1 MTGGIV
7 TFWIIV
13 GIFAVVILVKGVRIV
28 PQAMVIVIERLGKY
42 HKTLQSGFN
51 LIIPIIDKPREM
63 DIKTMRQMYDGRKIS
78 VTSRISLIDLREAV
92 HDFPKQNVITKDNVV
107 IEIDAILYYQITD
120 PFKAMYEISNLPDA
134 IEKLAKTTLRNI
146 IGNMD
151 LDHTL
156 SSRDEINSKMTEILD
171 EATDKWGVKVNRV
184 EIQDINPPQ
193 DIKNAMEKQMRA
205 ERDKRAAILT
215 AEGDKQ
221 SKILESEGEKQKNIN
236 YAEGMKESNILEAE
250 GHAQAKIRVAQAEA
264 EAIRQIA
271 DAIKETKMD
280 PAQYLVA
287 LKYIEALSAMTSGK
301 DNKVVYMPYE
311 ASGILGSVGSIQ
323 EMFKNIPK

>member
-1 MTGGIV
+1 MVWVIV
-7 TFWIIV
+7 V
-13 GIFAVVILVKGVRIV
+13 LCVFAVIIIAKGAKIV
-28 PQAMVIVIERLGKY
+28 PQAKVIIVERLGKY
-42 HKTLQSGFN
+42 HCTLQSGFN
-51 LIIPIIDKPREM
+51 IIVPIIDKPRKMETRVM
-63 DIKTMRQMYDGRKIS
+63 KQLYDGRKIM
-78 VTSRISLIDLREAV
+78 VTTEQTFIDLRETV

-134 IEKLAKTTLRNI
+134 LEKLAKTTLRNI

-156 SSRDEINSKMTEILD
+156 SSRDDINSKMTEILD

-215 AEGDKQ
+215 AEADKQ

-236 YAEGMKESNILEAE
+236 YAAGMKESNILEAE
-250 GHAQAKIRVAQAEA
+250 GQAAAKIKVATAEA
-264 EAIRQIA
+264 ESIKLIA
-271 DAIKETKMD
+271 DAIKDTKMD
-280 PAQYLVA
+280 PAQYLIA
-287 LKYIEALSAMTSGK
+287 LKYIETLASITSGK

-323 EMFKNIPK
+323 EMFKNLPK

>member
-1 MTGGIV
+1 MVWVIAV
-7 TFWIIV
+7 LCV
-13 GIFAVVILVKGVRIV
+13 FAVIIIAKGAKIV
-28 PQAMVIVIERLGKY
+28 PQAKVIIVERLGKY
-42 HKTLQSGFN
+42 HCTLQSGFN
-51 LIIPIIDKPREM
+51 IIVPIIDKPRKMETRVM
-63 DIKTMRQMYDGRKIS
+63 KQLYDGRKIM
-78 VTSRISLIDLREAV
+78 VTTEQTFIDLRETV

-156 SSRDEINSKMTEILD
+156 SSRDDINSKMTEILD

-215 AEGDKQ
+215 AEADKQ

-236 YAEGMKESNILEAE
+236 HAAGMKESNILEAE
-250 GHAQAKIRVAQAEA
+250 GQAAAKIKVATAEA
-264 EAIRQIA
+264 ESIKLIA
-271 DAIKETKMD
+271 EAIKDTKMD
-280 PAQYLVA
+280 PAQYLIA
-287 LKYIEALSAMTSGK
+287 LKYIETLASITSGK
-301 DNKVVYMPYE
+301 DNTVVYMPYE

-323 EMFKNIPK
+323 EMFKNLPK

>member
-1 MTGGIV
+1 MVWVIV
-7 TFWIIV
+7 V
-13 GIFAVVILVKGVRIV
+13 LCVFAVIIIAKGAKIV
-28 PQAMVIVIERLGKY
+28 PQAKVIIVERLGKY
-42 HKTLQSGFN
+42 HCTLQSGFN
-51 LIIPIIDKPREM
+51 IIVPIIDKPRKMETRVM
-63 DIKTMRQMYDGRKIS
+63 KQLYDGRKIM
-78 VTSRISLIDLREAV
+78 VTTEQTFIDLRETV

-156 SSRDEINSKMTEILD
+156 SSRDDINSNMTEILD

-215 AEGDKQ
+215 AEADKQ

-236 YAEGMKESNILEAE
+236 YAAGMKESNILEAE
-250 GHAQAKIRVAQAEA
+250 GQAAAKIKVATAEA
-264 EAIRQIA
+264 ESIKLIA
-271 DAIKETKMD
+271 DAIKDTKMD
-280 PAQYLVA
+280 PAQYLIA
-287 LKYIEALSAMTSGK
+287 LKYIETLAAITSGK

-323 EMFKNIPK
+323 EMFKNLPK

>member
-1 MTGGIV
+1 MVWVIAV
-7 TFWIIV
+7 LCV
-13 GIFAVVILVKGVRIV
+13 FAVIIIAKGAKIV
-28 PQAMVIVIERLGKY
+28 PQAKVIIVERLGKY
-42 HKTLQSGFN
+42 HCTLQSGFN
-51 LIIPIIDKPREM
+51 IIVPIIDKPRKMETRVM
-63 DIKTMRQMYDGRKIS
+63 KQLYDGRKIM
-78 VTSRISLIDLREAV
+78 VTTEQTFIDLRETV

-156 SSRDEINSKMTEILD
+156 SSRDDINSKMTEILD

-205 ERDKRAAILT
+205 ERDNRAAILT
-215 AEGDKQ
+215 AEADKQ

-236 YAEGMKESNILEAE
+236 YAAGMKESNILEAE
-250 GHAQAKIRVAQAEA
+250 GQAAAKIKVATAEA
-264 EAIRQIA
+264 ESIKLIA
-271 DAIKETKMD
+271 DAIKDTKMD
-280 PAQYLVA
+280 PAQYLIA
-287 LKYIEALSAMTSGK
+287 LKYIETLASITSGK

-323 EMFKNIPK
+323 EMFKNLPK

>member
-1 MTGGIV
+1 MVWVIV
-7 TFWIIV
+7 VICV
-13 GIFAVVILVKGVRIV
+13 FAVIIIAKGAKIV
-28 PQAMVIVIERLGKY
+28 PQAKVIIVERLGKY
-42 HKTLQSGFN
+42 HCTLQSGFN
-51 LIIPIIDKPREM
+51 IIIPIIDKPRKMETRVM
-63 DIKTMRQMYDGRKIS
+63 KQLYDGRKIM
-78 VTSRISLIDLREAV
+78 VTTEQTFIDLRETV

-156 SSRDEINSKMTEILD
+156 SSRDDINSKMTEILD

-215 AEGDKQ
+215 AEADKQ

-236 YAEGMKESNILEAE
+236 HAAGMKESNILEAE
-250 GHAQAKIRVAQAEA
+250 GAAEAKIKVATAEA
-264 EAIRQIA
+264 ESIRLIA
-271 DAIKETKMD
+271 DAIKDTKMD
-280 PAQYLVA
+280 PAQYLIA
-287 LKYIEALSAMTSGK
+287 LKYIETLASITSGK

-323 EMFKNIPK
+323 EMFKNLPK

>member
-1 MTGGIV
+1 MVWVIV
-7 TFWIIV
+7 V
-13 GIFAVVILVKGVRIV
+13 LCVFAVIIIAKGAKIV
-28 PQAMVIVIERLGKY
+28 PQAKVIIVERLGKY
-42 HKTLQSGFN
+42 HCTLQSGFN
-51 LIIPIIDKPREM
+51 IIVPIIDKPRKMETRVM
-63 DIKTMRQMYDGRKIS
+63 KQLYDGRKIM
-78 VTSRISLIDLREAV
+78 VTTEQTFIDLRETV

-120 PFKAMYEISNLPDA
+120 PYKAMYEISNLPDA

-156 SSRDEINSKMTEILD
+156 SSRDDINSKMTEILD

-215 AEGDKQ
+215 AEADKQ

-236 YAEGMKESNILEAE
+236 YAAGMKESNILEAE
-250 GHAQAKIRVAQAEA
+250 GQAAAKIKVATAEA
-264 EAIRQIA
+264 ESIKLIA
-271 DAIKETKMD
+271 DAIKDTKMD
-280 PAQYLVA
+280 PAQYLIA
-287 LKYIEALSAMTSGK
+287 LKYIETLASITSGK

-323 EMFKNIPK
+323 EMFKNLPK

>member
-1 MTGGIV
+1 MVWVIV
-7 TFWIIV
+7 VICV
-13 GIFAVVILVKGVRIV
+13 FAVIIIAKGAKIV
-28 PQAMVIVIERLGKY
+28 PQAKVIIVERLGKY
-42 HKTLQSGFN
+42 HCTLQSGFN
-51 LIIPIIDKPREM
+51 IIIPIIDKPRKMETRVM
-63 DIKTMRQMYDGRKIS
+63 KQLYDGRKIM
-78 VTSRISLIDLREAV
+78 VTTEQTFIDLRETV

-156 SSRDEINSKMTEILD
+156 SSRDDINSKMTEILD

-215 AEGDKQ
+215 AEADKQ

-236 YAEGMKESNILEAE
+236 YAAGMKESNILEAE
-250 GHAQAKIRVAQAEA
+250 GQAQAKIKVATAEA
-264 EAIRQIA
+264 ESIRLIA
-271 DAIKETKMD
+271 DAIKDTKMD
-280 PAQYLVA
+280 PAQYLIA
-287 LKYIEALSAMTSGK
+287 LKYIETLASITSGK

-323 EMFKNIPK
+323 EMFKNLPK

>member
-1 MTGGIV
+1 MVWVITV
-7 TFWIIV
+7 LCV
-13 GIFAVVILVKGVRIV
+13 FAVIIIAKGAKIV
-28 PQAMVIVIERLGKY
+28 PQAKVIIVERLGKY
-42 HKTLQSGFN
+42 HCTLQSGFN
-51 LIIPIIDKPREM
+51 IIIPIIDKPRRMETRM
-63 DIKTMRQMYDGRKIS
+63 MKQLYDGRKIM
-78 VTSRISLIDLREAV
+78 VTAEQTFIDLRETV

-156 SSRDEINSKMTEILD
+156 SSRDDINSKMTEILD

-215 AEGDKQ
+215 AEADKQ

-236 YAEGMKESNILEAE
+236 YAAGMKESNILEAE
-250 GHAQAKIRVAQAEA
+250 GQAQAKIKVAMAEA
-264 EAIRQIA
+264 ESIRLIA
-271 DAIKETKMD
+271 DAMKNTKMD
-280 PAQYLVA
+280 PAQYLIA
-287 LKYIEALSAMTSGK
+287 LKYIETLASITSGK

-323 EMFKNIPK
+323 EMFKNLPK

>member
-1 MTGGIV
+1 MVWVIAV
-7 TFWIIV
+7 LCV
-13 GIFAVVILVKGVRIV
+13 FAVIIIAKGAKIV
-28 PQAMVIVIERLGKY
+28 PQAKVIIVERPGRY
-42 HKTLQSGFN
+42 HCTLQSGFN
-51 LIIPIIDKPREM
+51 IIVPIIDKPRKMETRVM
-63 DIKTMRQMYDGRKIS
+63 KQLYDGRKIM
-78 VTSRISLIDLREAV
+78 VTTEQTFIDLRETV

-156 SSRDEINSKMTEILD
+156 SSRDDINSKMTEILD

-215 AEGDKQ
+215 AEADKQ

-236 YAEGMKESNILEAE
+236 YAAGMKESNILEAE
-250 GHAQAKIRVAQAEA
+250 GQAAAKIKVATAEA
-264 EAIRQIA
+264 ESIKLIA
-271 DAIKETKMD
+271 DAIKDTKMD
-280 PAQYLVA
+280 PAQYLIA
-287 LKYIEALSAMTSGK
+287 LKYIETLAAITSGK

-323 EMFKNIPK
+323 EMFKNLPK

>member
-1 MTGGIV
+1 MVWVIV
-7 TFWIIV
+7 VICV
-13 GIFAVVILVKGVRIV
+13 FAVIIIAKGAKIV
-28 PQAMVIVIERLGKY
+28 PQAKVIIVERLGKY
-42 HKTLQSGFN
+42 HCTLQSGFN
-51 LIIPIIDKPREM
+51 IIIPIIDKPRKMETRVM
-63 DIKTMRQMYDGRKIS
+63 KQLYDGRKIM
-78 VTSRISLIDLREAV
+78 VTTEQTFIDLRETV

-156 SSRDEINSKMTEILD
+156 SSRDDINSKMTDILD

-215 AEGDKQ
+215 AEADKQ

-236 YAEGMKESNILEAE
+236 HAAGMKESNILEAE
-250 GHAQAKIRVAQAEA
+250 GAAEAKIKVATAEA
-264 EAIRQIA
+264 ESIRLIA
-271 DAIKETKMD
+271 DAIKDTKMD
-280 PAQYLVA
+280 PAQYLIA
-287 LKYIEALSAMTSGK
+287 LKYIETLASITSGK

-323 EMFKNIPK
+323 EMFKNLPK

>member
-1 MTGGIV
+1 MSTGAVIFWVIV
-7 TFWIIV
+7 VVLAI
-13 GIFAVVILVKGVRIV
+13 VILAKGIRIV
-28 PQAMVIVIERLGKY
+28 PQAMVIVVERLGKY
-42 HKTLQSGFN
+42 NKTLQSGFN
-51 LIIPIIDKPREM
+51 LIVPIIDKPREI
-63 DIKTMRQMYDGRKIS
+63 DLKITRQMYDGRKVS
-78 VTSRISLIDLREAV
+78 VNSKVSLIDMREAV

-120 PFKAMYEISNLPDA
+120 PYKAMYEISNLPDA

-156 SSRDEINSKMTEILD
+156 SSRDDINTKMTDILD

-205 ERDKRAAILT
+205 ERDKRAVILT
-215 AEGDKQ
+215 AEGEKQ

-236 YAEGMKESNILEAE
+236 YADGMKESNILEAE
-250 GHAQAKIRVAQAEA
+250 GVAQAKIRVAQAEA
-264 EAIRQIA
+264 EAIRLVSV
-271 DAIKETKMD
+271 AIKDTKMD

-301 DNKVVYMPYE
+301 DNKIVYMPYE

-323 EMFKNIPK
+323 EMFKNIQK

>member
-1 MTGGIV
+1 MVWVIAV
-7 TFWIIV
+7 ICV
-13 GIFAVVILVKGVRIV
+13 FAVIIIAKGAKIV
-28 PQAMVIVIERLGKY
+28 PQAKVIIVERLGKY
-42 HKTLQSGFN
+42 HCTLQSGFN
-51 LIIPIIDKPREM
+51 IIVPIIDKPRKMETRVM
-63 DIKTMRQMYDGRKIS
+63 KQLYDGRKIM
-78 VTSRISLIDLREAV
+78 VTTEQTFIDLRETV

-156 SSRDEINSKMTEILD
+156 SSRDDINSKMTEILD

-215 AEGDKQ
+215 AEADKQ

-236 YAEGMKESNILEAE
+236 YAAGMKESNILEAE
-250 GHAQAKIRVAQAEA
+250 GQAQAKIKVATAEA
-264 EAIRQIA
+264 ESIRLIA
-271 DAIKETKMD
+271 DAIKDTKMD
-280 PAQYLVA
+280 PAQYLIA
-287 LKYIEALSAMTSGK
+287 LKYIETLASITSGK

-323 EMFKNIPK
+323 EMFKNLPK

>member
-1 MTGGIV
+1 MVWVIAV
-7 TFWIIV
+7 ICV
-13 GIFAVVILVKGVRIV
+13 FAVIIIAKGAKIV
-28 PQAMVIVIERLGKY
+28 PQAKVIIVERLGKY
-42 HKTLQSGFN
+42 HCTLQSGFN
-51 LIIPIIDKPREM
+51 IIVPIIDKPRKMETRVM
-63 DIKTMRQMYDGRKIS
+63 KQLYDGRKIM
-78 VTSRISLIDLREAV
+78 VTTEQTFIDLRETV

-156 SSRDEINSKMTEILD
+156 SSRDDINSKMTEILD

-205 ERDKRAAILT
+205 ERDKRAVILT
-215 AEGDKQ
+215 AEADKQ

-236 YAEGMKESNILEAE
+236 YAAGMKESNILEAE
-250 GHAQAKIRVAQAEA
+250 GTAAAKIKVATAEA
-264 EAIRQIA
+264 ESIKLIA
-271 DAIKETKMD
+271 DAIKDTKMD
-280 PAQYLVA
+280 PAQYLIA
-287 LKYIEALSAMTSGK
+287 LKYIETLAAITSGK

-323 EMFKNIPK
+323 EMFKNLPK

>member
-1 MTGGIV
+1 MVWVIAV
-7 TFWIIV
+7 ICV
-13 GIFAVVILVKGVRIV
+13 FAVIIIAKGAKIV
-28 PQAMVIVIERLGKY
+28 PQAKVIIIERLGKY
-42 HKTLQSGFN
+42 HCTLQSGFN
-51 LIIPIIDKPREM
+51 IIVPIIDKPRKMETRVM
-63 DIKTMRQMYDGRKIS
+63 KQLYDGRKIM
-78 VTSRISLIDLREAV
+78 VTTEQTFIDLRETV

-156 SSRDEINSKMTEILD
+156 SSRDDINSKMTEILD

-215 AEGDKQ
+215 AEADKQ

-236 YAEGMKESNILEAE
+236 YAAGMKESNILEAE
-250 GHAQAKIRVAQAEA
+250 GQAQAKIKVATAEA
-264 EAIRQIA
+264 ESIRLIA
-271 DAIKETKMD
+271 DAIKDTKMD
-280 PAQYLVA
+280 PAQYLIA
-287 LKYIEALSAMTSGK
+287 LKYIETLASITSGK

-323 EMFKNIPK
+323 EMFKNLPK

>member
-1 MTGGIV
+1 MSGFTYVFIGFLVVLAIV
-7 TFWIIV
+7 IIR
-13 GIFAVVILVKGVRIV
+13 KGVKIV
-28 PQAMVIVIERLGKY
+28 PQAKVMIIERLGKY

-51 LIIPIIDKPREM
+51 IIIPILDEPRKMETRVQ
-63 DIKTMRQMYDGRKIS
+63 KQLYDGRKIAM
-78 VTSRISLIDLREAV
+78 SLAVDKIDLRETV

-120 PFKAMYEISNLPDA
+120 PFKAMYEISSLSDA

-156 SSRDEINSKMTEILD
+156 SSRDSINKQMTEILD
-171 EATDKWGVKVNRV
+171 DATDKWGVKVTRV

-215 AEGDKQ
+215 AEADKQ

-236 YAEGMKESNILEAE
+236 FAEGMRASRILEAE
-250 GHAQAKIRVAQAEA
+250 GIAEAKIKVANAEA
-264 EAIRQIA
+264 ESVRLVAE
-271 DAIKETKMD
+271 AIKDTKMD
-280 PAQYLVA
+280 PAQYQIA
-287 LKYIEALSAMTSGK
+287 LKYIEALTAMTSGK
-301 DNKVVYMPYE
+301 ENKIVYMPYE

-323 EMFKNIPK
+323 EMFKNLPK

>member
-1 MTGGIV
+1 MVWVIV
-7 TFWIIV
+7 VICV
-13 GIFAVVILVKGVRIV
+13 FAVIIIAKGAKIV
-28 PQAMVIVIERLGKY
+28 PQAKVIIVERLGKY
-42 HKTLQSGFN
+42 HCTLQSGFN
-51 LIIPIIDKPREM
+51 IIIPIIDKPRKMETRVM
-63 DIKTMRQMYDGRKIS
+63 KQLYDGRKIM
-78 VTSRISLIDLREAV
+78 VTTEQTFIDLRETV

-156 SSRDEINSKMTEILD
+156 SSRDDINSKMTDILD

-215 AEGDKQ
+215 AEADKQ

-236 YAEGMKESNILEAE
+236 HAAGMKESNILEAE
-250 GHAQAKIRVAQAEA
+250 GAAQAKIKVATAEA
-264 EAIRQIA
+264 ESIRLIA

-280 PAQYLVA
+280 PAQYLIA
-287 LKYIEALSAMTSGK
+287 LKYIETLASMTSGK

-323 EMFKNIPK
+323 EMFKNLPK

>member
-1 MTGGIV
+1 MVWVIAV
-7 TFWIIV
+7 LCV
-13 GIFAVVILVKGVRIV
+13 FAVIIIAKGAKIV
-28 PQAMVIVIERLGKY
+28 PQAKVIIVERLGKY
-42 HKTLQSGFN
+42 HCTLQSGFN
-51 LIIPIIDKPREM
+51 IIVPIIDKPRKMETRVM
-63 DIKTMRQMYDGRKIS
+63 KQLYDGRKIM
-78 VTSRISLIDLREAV
+78 VTTEQTFIDLRETV

-156 SSRDEINSKMTEILD
+156 SSRDDINSKMTEILD

-215 AEGDKQ
+215 AEADKQ

-236 YAEGMKESNILEAE
+236 YAAGMKESNILEAE
-250 GHAQAKIRVAQAEA
+250 GQAAAKIKVATAEA
-264 EAIRQIA
+264 ESIKLIA
-271 DAIKETKMD
+271 DAIKDTKMD
-280 PAQYLVA
+280 PAQYLIA
-287 LKYIEALSAMTSGK
+287 LKYIETLASITSGK

-323 EMFKNIPK
+323 EMFKNLPK

>member
-1 MTGGIV
+1 MVWVIV
-7 TFWIIV
+7 V
-13 GIFAVVILVKGVRIV
+13 LCVFAVIIIAKGAKIV
-28 PQAMVIVIERLGKY
+28 PQAKVIIVERLGKY
-42 HKTLQSGFN
+42 HCTLQSGFN
-51 LIIPIIDKPREM
+51 IIVPIIDKPRKMETRVM
-63 DIKTMRQMYDGRKIS
+63 KQLYDGRKIM
-78 VTSRISLIDLREAV
+78 VTTEQTFIDLRETV

-156 SSRDEINSKMTEILD
+156 SSRDDINSKMTEILD

-215 AEGDKQ
+215 AEADKQ
-221 SKILESEGEKQKNIN
+221 SKILESEGEKQKNVN
-236 YAEGMKESNILEAE
+236 YAAGMKESNILEAE
-250 GHAQAKIRVAQAEA
+250 GQAAAKIKVATAEA
-264 EAIRQIA
+264 ESIKLIA
-271 DAIKETKMD
+271 EAIKDTKMD
-280 PAQYLVA
+280 PAQYLIA
-287 LKYIEALSAMTSGK
+287 LKYIETLASITSGK

-323 EMFKNIPK
+323 EMFKNLPK